1 MIQELPSTGCACPGI
16 EIRQEGFSPAM
27 SRGSLL
33 KDGRRGARIRRRA
46 GWSIIADK
54 IKWGLGLPWASRK
67 ESYYTLFA
75 MLRGCC
81 ILFTTRLCLPALSR
95 QPRIMILWH
104 KRNVLS
110 SRSICQVQVWQ
121 RLWLMA
127 SQGRYRVV
135 RTLDSRACLQWSARQ
150 SFNIWLIS
158 PCSTGHSQCL
168 LRLHRANINNPYWL
182 GQEWWLTHPQKRSTI
197 YLAKALGWT
206 RL

>member
-54 IKWGLGLPWASRK
+54 IKWGLGLPWAAQKS
-67 ESYYTLFA
+67 SI
-75 MLRGCC
+75 
-81 ILFTTRLCLPALSR
+81 ILFLRCSGGVVFFSR
-95 QPRIMILWH
+95 QAHAFQPYPEAKDLMILWH
-104 KRNVLS
+104 ERNVPS
-110 SRSICQVQVWQ
+110 GRSICQVQVWQ

-135 RTLDSRACLQWSARQ
+135 KTLDSRACLQWSARQ

-158 PCSTGHSQCL
+158 PCSTGRSQ
-168 LRLHRANINNPYWL
+168 
-182 GQEWWLTHPQKRSTI
+182 
-197 YLAKALGWT
+197 
-206 RL
+206 